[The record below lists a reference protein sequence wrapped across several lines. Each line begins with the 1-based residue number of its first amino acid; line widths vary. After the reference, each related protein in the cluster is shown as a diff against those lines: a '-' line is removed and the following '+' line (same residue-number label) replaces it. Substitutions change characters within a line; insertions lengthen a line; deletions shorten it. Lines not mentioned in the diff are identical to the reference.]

1 MTGNEQ
7 QVKLAAKLYE
17 CRDSAKALHGKEYK
31 AELKW
36 YIARI
41 YEYQKK
47 QKVETLPAV
56 LAICSLP
63 SVKENSSTIMMFM
76 AAAVEIIEPSKD

>member
-1 MTGNEQ
+1 MIANEQ

-17 CRDSAKALHGKEYK
+17 CRDAAKSLYGNEYK
-31 AELKW
+31 EKLRW

-41 YEYQKK
+41 YEWQKS

-56 LAICSLP
+56 LGICSMP
-63 SVKENSSTIMMFM
+63 SVKANEMSVMLFM

>member
-1 MTGNEQ
+1 MIANEQ
-7 QVKLAAKLYE
+7 QIKLAAKLYQ
-17 CRDSAKALHGKEYK
+17 CRDAAKSLYGKEYK

-36 YIARI
+36 YISRI
-41 YEYQKK
+41 YDYQKK

-63 SVKENSSTIMMFM
+63 SVKENASATMMFM

>member
-1 MTGNEQ
+1 MIANEQ
-7 QVKLAAKLYE
+7 QVKLAARLYE
-17 CRDSAKALHGKEYK
+17 CRDAAKALYGKEYK

-36 YIARI
+36 YISRI
-41 YEYQKK
+41 YDYQKQ

-63 SVKENSSTIMMFM
+63 TVKENASTTMLFM
-76 AAAVEIIEPSKD
+76 AAAVEIIEPSND

>member
-1 MTGNEQ
+1 MAATEQ
-7 QVKLAAKLYE
+7 QIKLAAKLYK
-17 CRDSAKALHGKEYK
+17 CRDSAKVLYGKEYK

-36 YIARI
+36 YICRI

-56 LAICSLP
+56 LAICSFP
-63 SVKENSSTIMMFM
+63 TVKENSTTTMMFM

>member
-1 MTGNEQ
+1 MTATEQ
-7 QVKLAAKLYE
+7 QVKMAAKLYQ
-17 CRDSAKALHGKEYK
+17 CRDAAKKLYGKEYK

-36 YIARI
+36 YISRI
-41 YEYQKK
+41 YEYQKQ

-56 LAICSLP
+56 LAICGLP
-63 SVKENSSTIMMFM
+63 LVKENASTTMMFM

>member
-1 MTGNEQ
+1 MLATEQ
-7 QVKLAAKLYE
+7 QIKMAAKLYQ
-17 CRDSAKALHGKEYK
+17 CRDAAKALHGAEYET
-31 AELKW
+31 ELKW

-41 YEYQKK
+41 YDYQKS

-56 LAICSLP
+56 SAICSRP
-63 SVKENSSTIMMFM
+63 IVKENPSAIMMFM

>member
-1 MTGNEQ
+1 MQPTEQ
-7 QVKLAAKLYE
+7 QIKMAAKLYE
-17 CRDSAKALHGKEYK
+17 CRDAAKALHGAEYK
-31 AELKW
+31 AELRW

-47 QKVETLPAV
+47 QKLETLPAV
-56 LAICSLP
+56 LALCSLP
-63 SVKENSSTIMMFM
+63 SVKENPSTTMMFM

>member
-1 MTGNEQ
+1 MLATEQ
-7 QVKLAAKLYE
+7 QIKMAAKLYQ
-17 CRDSAKALHGKEYK
+17 CRDAAKALHGVNYK
-31 AELKW
+31 TELKW

-56 LAICSLP
+56 SAICSLP
-63 SVKENSSTIMMFM
+63 VVKENPSTTMMFM